1 MLFSFDETLKKKKK
15 KQALLL
21 DIGFSMPNDI
31 VLLQGKKKKGGK
43 KKNIL
48 VKDKIHV
55 LLGGLRCLKSRP

>member
-1 MLFSFDETLKKKKK
+1 
-15 KQALLL
+15 
-21 DIGFSMPNDI
+21 MPNDI

-55 LLGGLRCLKSRP
+55 LLGGLRCSKSRP

>member
-31 VLLQGKKKKGGK
+31 VLLQGKKKGEK

-48 VKDKIHV
+48 VKDTSHV
-55 LLGGLRCLKSRP
+55 LLGGLRCSKSRP